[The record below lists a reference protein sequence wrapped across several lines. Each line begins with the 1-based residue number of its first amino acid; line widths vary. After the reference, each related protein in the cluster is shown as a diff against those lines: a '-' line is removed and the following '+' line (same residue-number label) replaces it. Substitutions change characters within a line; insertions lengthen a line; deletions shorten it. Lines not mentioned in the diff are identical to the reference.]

1 MQNEKN
7 NRFSWKV
14 LISFYIFLSFIVIS
28 ISGLIIYIAPSG
40 RIAYW
45 SQWIFWGMTKSHWK
59 SLHVIFTFLFII
71 ATTLHIY
78 FNWAIFMDYLR
89 KKAGKF
95 INKRRELLAAIIVSI
110 LISILTLSNFTPI
123 VSVIKWG
130 DSLGEKMIGQ
140 NDFPPA
146 PYAELLSVKKFA
158 AIIEMDVNDLMVE
171 LKNNGYNVKDE
182 NAIIKE
188 IAKKYNIHPR
198 QLLKS
203 VLKEIK

>member
-1 MQNEKN
+1 
-7 NRFSWKV
+7 
-14 LISFYIFLSFIVIS
+14 
-28 ISGLIIYIAPSG
+28 
-40 RIAYW
+40 
-45 SQWIFWGMTKSHWK
+45 
-59 SLHVIFTFLFII
+59 
-71 ATTLHIY
+71 
-78 FNWAIFMDYLR
+78 MDYLR

-158 AIIEMDVNDLMVE
+158 AIIEMDVDELMTK
-171 LKNNGYNVKDE
+171 LNNNGYQDE
-182 NAIIKE
+182 NKNAVIKE